1 MTLVYNKL
9 VRDKIPKILESKGKE
24 FSIEFYHDDKK
35 YLEALRKKL
44 VEETDEFAESN
55 CSIEEL
61 ADIEEVIHAIL
72 KFKGIS
78 YEEFEKL
85 RLKKLKERGA
95 FDNRIRLL
103 SVEEEN
109 QC

>member
-9 VRDKIPKILESKGKE
+9 VRDKIPKILEDKGKE
-24 FSIEFYHDDKK
+24 FSIEFYHDDKI
-35 YLEALRKKL
+35 YLEALKRKL
-44 VEETDEFAESN
+44 IEETDEFAESN
-55 CSIEEL
+55 CSVEEL
-61 ADIEEVIHAIL
+61 VDIEEVIHAIL

-103 SVEEEN
+103 SIEEES

>member
-9 VRDKIPKILESKGKE
+9 VRDKIPKILEDKGKE

-35 YLEALRKKL
+35 YLEALRRKL
-44 VEETDEFAESN
+44 IEETDEFAESN
-55 CSIEEL
+55 CSVEEL
-61 ADIEEVIHAIL
+61 VDIEEVIHAIL

-78 YEEFEKL
+78 YEEIEKL

-103 SVEEEN
+103 SIEEES

>member
-9 VRDKIPKILESKGKE
+9 VRDKIPKILENKGKE
-24 FSIEFYHDDKK
+24 FSIEFFHDDKK

-78 YEEFEKL
+78 YDEFEKL